1 MFARVSRRLLAR
13 TLLGTALALPLFG
26 ISAAHAAGP
35 ILTVEPDQAATQTV
49 SGTVVPYREVT
60 LTAQSAGR
68 VVDVAGAEGDRFEQG
83 AVLVAISDD
92 RLRAQRQA
100 AQAEMRTTE
109 AAIREA
115 QMQYGR
121 EMVSPQSRSIGQMP
135 GMGVPSMFDQMFTQ
149 PMGQVM
155 GMGDPALDRR
165 TDLYSRYI
173 GVDQAQARWEQARAR
188 VTELDAAIRDTRS
201 EAPFDGLVMHKHVEE
216 GDTVQPGQPLVSFGH
231 VEFLRV
237 EAQVPVRLVSGLQ
250 EDDYVQVRLD
260 TGDEVEARV
269 ARIFPLAD
277 PQRHTVT
284 VKFDLPQGVR
294 GGPGMHA
301 AVHLPQGELSSNRVV
316 IPRSALIPGG
326 ALPRVAVLDGEG
338 HVRVRM
344 VRLGGGRGDQVV
356 VTSGLEPGMQIL
368 ARPGAGVRSGQPVGR
383 GSPDSGVGRRDGVT
397 DPWSRM

>member
-1 MFARVSRRLLAR
+1 MLA
-13 TLLGTALALPLFG
+13 GPL
-26 ISAAHAAGP
+26 AAHASSQVV
-35 ILTVEPDQAATQTV
+35 TVEPDRAATRVV
-49 SGTVVPYREVT
+49 SGTVIPFREVT

-68 VVDVAGAEGDRFEQG
+68 VIEVAGAEGDRFEQG

-92 RLRAQRQA
+92 RLRAQRLA
-100 AQAEMRTTE
+100 AQAEMRTAE
-109 AAIREA
+109 SAIREA

-121 EMVSPQSRSIGQMP
+121 EMIAPQSRSLGQMP

-149 PMGQVM
+149 PMGQFM
-155 GMGDPALDRR
+155 GFGDPALDRR

-201 EAPFDGLVMHKHVEE
+201 EAPFDGLVMHKHVEA

-237 EAQVPVRLVSGLQ
+237 EAQVPVRLVAGLQ
-250 EDDYVQVRLD
+250 EDDYVHVRLD
-260 TGDEVEARV
+260 TGDAVEARV
-269 ARIFPLAD
+269 AQIFPLAD

-301 AVHLPQGELSSNRVV
+301 AVHLPQGEVAGERVV

-338 HVRVRM
+338 SVRVRM
-344 VRLGGGRGDQVV
+344 VRLGGMRGDQVV
-356 VTSGLEPGMQIL
+356 VTSGLEAGMQIL
-368 ARPGAGVRSGQPVGR
+368 ARPDAGVRSGQPVGR
-383 GSPDSGVGRRDGVT
+383 DTSGPRSLEA
-397 DPWSRM
+397 DPWNRM

>member
-1 MFARVSRRLLAR
+1 MVKRFSRLFLSALL
-13 TLLGTALALPLFG
+13 TLPL
-26 ISAAHAAGP
+26 ISLGSGGVGMAHASGP
-35 ILTVEPDQAATQTV
+35 VLTVEPDKAATRTV

-68 VVDVAGAEGDRFEQG
+68 VVQVAGAEGDRFEQDS
-83 AVLVAISDD
+83 VLVSISDD

-121 EMVSPQSRSIGQMP
+121 EVVSPQSRSIGQMP
-135 GMGVPSMFDQMFTQ
+135 GMGIPSMFDQMFTQ
-149 PMGQVM
+149 PAGQMM

-188 VTELDAAIRDTRS
+188 VAELDAAIRDTRS

-216 GDTVQPGQPLVSFGH
+216 GDTVQPGQPLLTFGH
-231 VEFLRV
+231 VEYLRV
-237 EAQVPVRLVSGLQ
+237 EAQVPVRLVAGLQ
-250 EDDYVQVRLD
+250 EDDYVHVRLD

-269 ARIFPLAD
+269 AQIFPLAD

-301 AVHLPQGELSSNRVV
+301 AVHLPQGEASGNRVV

-344 VRLGGGRGDQVV
+344 VRLGGSRGDQVV

-368 ARPGAGVRSGQPVGR
+368 ARPGAGVRSGQPVGSR
-383 GSPDSGVGRRDGVT
+383 APDSGGSA